1 MAFIVLGSVIYFF
14 KDFIITD
21 YLGFKSEKTISI
33 LSSISV
39 PSVFSAY
46 MWQVSIML
54 QKIIEARKKTAL
66 LAGYILLT
74 AIVSTVLSI
83 LFYQNMVI

>member
-1 MAFIVLGSVIYFF
+1 
-14 KDFIITD
+14 
-21 YLGFKSEKTISI
+21 
-33 LSSISV
+33 
-39 PSVFSAY
+39 
-46 MWQVSIML
+46 ML

-83 LFYQNMVI
+83 LFLPKYGYKASAYIMVFGSFFILFNGLN